1 MISHCKGVRVKGV
14 KVMRGKKHSFET
26 KEKVR
31 ALVASGFTV
40 KEVHGFTGVSENT
53 IYDWLNG
60 DFLTDDEFKKVRD
73 ENKKRIINKSWDAVL
88 SAIDVMKSKIE
99 RALRAEE
106 AASSIIDKLL
116 KGKDLDELQ
125 KARLKLELASSVTL
139 GDVTRSYGVMIDKIS
154 LLSGDPTA
162 NLNLS
167 GLKFEDL

>member
-1 MISHCKGVRVKGV
+1 
-14 KVMRGKKHSFET
+14 MRGKKHSFET

-40 KEVHGFTGVSENT
+40 KEVHDFTGVSENT

-60 DFLTDDEFKKVRD
+60 DFLTDDEFGKVRD
-73 ENKKRIINKSWDAVL
+73 ENKKRIINKSWGAVL

-116 KGKDLDELQ
+116 KGKDLEEAELQ

>member
-1 MISHCKGVRVKGV
+1 
-14 KVMRGKKHSFET
+14 MRGKKHSLET

-40 KEVHGFTGVSENT
+40 KEVHSFTEVSENT

-60 DFLTDDEFKKVRD
+60 DFLTDDEFGKVRD

-106 AASSIIDKLL
+106 AASSIVDKLL
-116 KGKDLDELQ
+116 KGKDLDEAELQ

-167 GLKFEDL
+167 GLKFEDM

>member
-1 MISHCKGVRVKGV
+1 
-14 KVMRGKKHSFET
+14 MRGKKHSLEV

-31 ALVASGFTV
+31 ALCTSGFTV
-40 KEVHGFTGVSENT
+40 KEVHSFTGVSENT

-88 SAIDVMKSKIE
+88 AAIDVMKCKIE

-116 KGKDLDELQ
+116 KGKGLEEAELQ
-125 KARLKLELASSVTL
+125 KAKLKLELASSVTL

>member
-1 MISHCKGVRVKGV
+1 
-14 KVMRGKKHSFET
+14 MRGKKHSFET
-26 KEKVR
+26 KERVR

-40 KEVHGFTGVSENT
+40 KEVHDFTGVSENT

-88 SAIDVMKSKIE
+88 AAIDVMKSKIE

-116 KGKDLDELQ
+116 KGKNLDEAELQ

-139 GDVTRSYGVMIDKIS
+139 GDITRSYGIMIDKIN
-154 LLSGDPTA
+154 LLSGEPTQ

-167 GLKFEDL
+167 GMKFEDM

>member
-1 MISHCKGVRVKGV
+1 
-14 KVMRGKKHSFET
+14 MRGKKHSLET

-31 ALVASGFTV
+31 ALCTSGFSV

-73 ENKKRIINKSWDAVL
+73 ENKKRVINKSWDAVL
-88 SAIDVMKSKIE
+88 TAIDVMNRKIE
-99 RALRAEE
+99 RALGAEE
-106 AASSIIDKLL
+106 AARSIIDKIL
-116 KGKDLDELQ
+116 KGKDLSEAELQ
-125 KARLKLELASSVTL
+125 KARLGLKLELERASSVTL
-139 GDVTRSYGVMIDKIS
+139 GDVTRLYGVLIDKIS

>member
-1 MISHCKGVRVKGV
+1 
-14 KVMRGKKHSFET
+14 MRGKKHSLET

-31 ALVASGFTV
+31 ALCTSGFSV
-40 KEVHGFTGVSENT
+40 KEVHDFTGVSENT

-116 KGKDLDELQ
+116 KGKDLDE
-125 KARLKLELASSVTL
+125 AELKKQIPANRFGEPEEVAAVVGFLCTKEAAYVTGQTISVN
-139 GDVTRSYGVMIDKIS
+139 G
-154 LLSGDPTA
+154 
-162 NLNLS
+162 
-167 GLKFEDL
+167 GLYT

>member
-1 MISHCKGVRVKGV
+1 
-14 KVMRGKKHSFET
+14 MRGKKHSFET

-31 ALVASGFTV
+31 ALCTSGFSV
-40 KEVHGFTGVSENT
+40 KEVHSFTGVSENT

-60 DFLTDDEFKKVRD
+60 DFLTDDEFGKVRD

-106 AASSIIDKLL
+106 AASSIVDKLL
-116 KGKDLDELQ
+116 KGKDLDEAGLQ

-139 GDVTRSYGVMIDKIS
+139 GDVTRSYGILIDKIS

-167 GLKFEDL
+167 GMKFEDL

>member
-1 MISHCKGVRVKGV
+1 
-14 KVMRGKKHSFET
+14 MRGKKHSLET

-31 ALVASGFTV
+31 ALCTSGFSV

-73 ENKKRIINKSWDAVL
+73 ENKKRVINRSWDAVL
-88 SAIDVMKSKIE
+88 TAIDVMNRKIE
-99 RALRAEE
+99 RALGAEE

-116 KGKDLDELQ
+116 KGKDLSEAELQ
-125 KARLKLELASSVTL
+125 KARLKLELANSVTL
-139 GDVTRSYGVMIDKIS
+139 GDVTRSYGVLIDKIS

>member
-1 MISHCKGVRVKGV
+1 MC
-14 KVMRGKKHSFET
+14 T
-26 KEKVR
+26 
-31 ALVASGFTV
+31 SGFSV

-60 DFLTDDEFKKVRD
+60 DFLTDDEFGKVRD
-73 ENKKRIINKSWDAVL
+73 ENKKRVINKSWDAVL
-88 SAIDVMKSKIE
+88 TAIDVMNRKIG
-99 RALRAEE
+99 RALEAEE

-116 KGKDLDELQ
+116 KGKDLDDAELQ

-139 GDVTRSYGVMIDKIS
+139 GDVTRSYGVLIDKIN

>member
-1 MISHCKGVRVKGV
+1 
-14 KVMRGKKHSFET
+14 MRGKKHSLET

-31 ALVASGFTV
+31 ALCTSGFSV

-60 DFLTDDEFKKVRD
+60 DFLTDDEFGKVRD
-73 ENKKRIINKSWDAVL
+73 ENKKRVINKSWDAVL
-88 SAIDVMKSKIE
+88 TAIDVMNRKIG
-99 RALRAEE
+99 RALGAEE

-116 KGKDLDELQ
+116 KGKDLDDAELQ

-139 GDVTRSYGVMIDKIS
+139 GDITRSYGVMIDKIS
-154 LLSGDPTA
+154 LLSGDPTQ
-162 NLNLS
+162 NLNVT